1 MKATEEYLREVMMIF
16 FMRKKIILGVTLGMF
31 VSAILITL
39 LWPRTYT
46 VAGSILVKN
55 RQLSKSP
62 QAIESTETRVW
73 EVDQATMTTEMK
85 ILTSPELVRS
95 TLVDLNEE
103 GRLIPGDKLDPEAV
117 ENLADSLS
125 RTLTATVVPASNII
139 ELTLRGGRPKEIRN
153 ILDSLM
159 ENYIAYRSGIYN
171 PNKAPGFYKDEANS
185 FRKNLQDMDK
195 SLVNLAGKVN
205 SAEPGL
211 EIQNNLEL
219 RKNLEQQQETLKQE
233 RENQLLNIK
242 YLQENLS
249 KKNLQ
254 FFSSVDNHS
263 VNLLSDKMQEVY
275 IEKTNSL
282 RIFTET
288 SDQVKGID
296 EQLQTLYA
304 ALKQEVQSYIES
316 LQNKVAVLD
325 KQLSMVNDRI
335 RQLTERNI
343 ELHKIM
349 VTQQRLK
356 NESQV
361 LEQSYKVF
369 ATRSEEARISS
380 STDLDSLF
388 SISILAKP
396 QTPVEPTFPNGKIV
410 IPVGLLAG
418 FLLGMSLGFIMEYF
432 DYTFKSPSDTLQYA
446 GLGTLFSIPD
456 WSVRRS

>member
-1 MKATEEYLREVMMIF
+1 MKATEEYLREIMMIF
-16 FMRKKIILGVTLGMF
+16 FMRKKIILGVTLGML
-31 VSAILITL
+31 VGAILITL

-46 VAGSILVKN
+46 VTGTILVKN

-62 QAIESTETRVW
+62 ETIENTETRVW
-73 EVDQATMTTEMK
+73 EVDLATMTTEMK
-85 ILTSPELVRS
+85 ILTAPDLIRS
-95 TLVDLNEE
+95 TIDDLNEA
-103 GRLIPGDKLDPEAV
+103 GTLAAGAKLSPEAV
-117 ENLADSLS
+117 AALAD
-125 RTLTATVVPASNII
+125 TVVDKLTATVVPASNII
-139 ELTLRGGRPKEIRN
+139 ELTLRGGRPKRLRT

-171 PNKAPGFYKDEANS
+171 PHKASGFYKDEADI
-185 FRKNLQDMDK
+185 FRKNLLNMDK
-195 SLVNLAGKVN
+195 NLVNLANKAN
-205 SAEPGL
+205 SAEPGM

-219 RKNLEQQQETLKQE
+219 RKNLEQQQENLRQE
-233 RENQLLNIK
+233 RENQLLTIQ
-242 YLQENLS
+242 YLKENLG

-288 SDQVKGID
+288 SDQVRSID
-296 EQLQTLYA
+296 EQLQMLYA
-304 ALKQEVQSYIES
+304 ALKQEVQSYIGS
-316 LQNKVAVLD
+316 LENKVDVIN
-325 KQLSMVNDRI
+325 KQLAMIRDRI
-335 RQLTERNI
+335 KQLTDRNI
-343 ELHKIM
+343 ALHKIL

-369 ATRSEEARISS
+369 ATRSEEARISTT
-380 STDLDSLF
+380 TDLDSLY
-388 SISILAKP
+388 SISILTKP
-396 QTPVEPTFPNGKIV
+396 LTPTEPTFPNGKIV
-410 IPVGLLAG
+410 IPIGLLAG
-418 FLLGMSLGFIMEYF
+418 FLLGMSLGFMVEYF

-456 WSVRRS
+456 WSTHRI